1 MNQHVRRLFHSCAAV
16 AVLLTSIV
24 STVRAQDA
32 GTISGRVIDA
42 ASNAPVAS
50 AQIQVVGTTRGAVTG
65 DDGRYRIAAMRPG
78 QYQVRA
84 LRLGY
89 QASSQTVD
97 VTSGGTA
104 EANFTLAA
112 AAISLEQVVTT
123 ATGEQERKREIGSA
137 VSTLQPQAE
146 QIASAQNVSQLLSGK
161 VPGVDVQQAGG
172 TVGTASRIRIRGAAS
187 ISLTNEPLIVID
199 GIRFN
204 NNVGNSGT
212 TGSTTIGVG
221 GQVPSRLND
230 INPEDVETFEVLK
243 GPAAAAQYGTAAAN
257 GVIQITTKRGRSGR
271 PRWTTF
277 VEGGTIRDVTDYPA
291 NYLRVANERNAN
303 GSRRACTLDSQTRA
317 LCTPNPD
324 SLLIFNPLVSYS
336 PFINGHRGAYGASVA
351 GGSDQI
357 TYYVSGNFD
366 REQGVFEISQDQRA
380 SGRANLSAQLRDNWN
395 VQLGTSYLAA
405 HTRLPQNDNNVL
417 GIVSSGLLGN
427 AFDDNPGGPPD
438 VGAHGYLSGQVP
450 QAIYAINTHQDVNR
464 FENSLNTSYQP
475 LSWLTATVVAG
486 LDYLNRYDNEVVPPN
501 KVFFGSLPD
510 GQRTSNPYS
519 IYNYSANATLSAAFA
534 PFSGIK
540 STTKVSGLFNKELIR
555 GTQAFGAKLLSGTTS
570 LSGTT
575 ARFAVSETNTDNKT
589 ASRLI
594 REDLSFRDRVFLS
607 GAVRNDKNSAFGQNF
622 GSINYPSVTLSWIV
636 NEESFFPKTNFFNS
650 LRLRAANGRSG
661 QKPNFRDAIT
671 FFNAQTVT
679 VSGTDQAG
687 IVVGGTGNPNLRP
700 ERSRETEIGF
710 DAGFFGERIGLE
722 MTHYNKRTDD
732 LLIAVPLPPS
742 LGLTT
747 TQFQNLGTVS
757 NTGNEYVVTA
767 KVLDLDRA
775 GFDLTF
781 AGSTNNNVL
790 ISLGKLSTGA
800 PVPPIIVNTQQ
811 QHREGLPLGSY
822 FQRGITF
829 KDANGD
835 GIIARSEITL
845 TDTAVFLGNPLP
857 KVQYSITPELTLMKF
872 FRVSALFDHKGK
884 YKLFN
889 NTRRFRCSFGNCQEA
904 YDPKAPLADQ
914 AASIGISLGT
924 DAGYIED
931 ASFTKL
937 RELAFSVKAPD
948 SWVSAFGGHN
958 MELTVAGRNLH
969 TWTKYTGFDPEINST
984 PGANFSTSDFL
995 TLPPTRNWVVRL
1007 TTSF

>member
-16 AVLLTSIV
+16 AALLATIV
-24 STVRAQDA
+24 SIGRAQEA
-32 GTISGRVIDA
+32 GIISGRVIDA

-50 AQIQVVGTTRGAVTG
+50 AQVQVVGTTRGAVTG
-65 DDGRYRIAAMRPG
+65 DDGRYRIAAVRPG

-104 EANFTLAA
+104 EANFSLAP

-123 ATGEQERKREIGSA
+123 ATGEQERRREIGSA

-172 TVGTASRIRIRGAAS
+172 TVGTASRIRIRGANS

-204 NNVGNSGT
+204 NSVGNSGT

-221 GQVPSRLND
+221 GQVPSRFND
-230 INPEDVETFEVLK
+230 INAEDVETFEVLK

-277 VEGGTIRDVTDYPA
+277 VEGGTIRDVTDYPS
-291 NYLRVANERNAN
+291 NYLQVANERNAN
-303 GSRRACTLDSQTRA
+303 GSRRACTLDSQTRG

-324 SLLIFNPLVSYS
+324 SLLIFNPLVAYS
-336 PFINGHRGAYGASVA
+336 PFINGHRGSYGGSVA
-351 GGSDQI
+351 GGSDVV
-357 TYYVSGNFD
+357 TYYVSGNYD
-366 REQGVFEISQDQRA
+366 REQGVFEISQDQRE
-380 SGRANLSAQLRDNWN
+380 SGRANLSVQLRDNWN
-395 VQLGTSYLAA
+395 VQLGSSYLAA

-427 AFDDNPGGPPD
+427 AFDDPT
-438 VGAHGYLSGQVP
+438 AHGYLSGQIP

-464 FENSLNTSYQP
+464 FENTVNTSYQP
-475 LSWLTATVVAG
+475 LSWLTATGVAG
-486 LDYLNRYDNEVVPPN
+486 LDYLNRYDNEVVPPQQ
-501 KVFFGSLPD
+501 VFFGSLPD
-510 GQRTSNPYS
+510 GQRTSNPYQ
-519 IYNYSANATLSAAFA
+519 IYNYSANATLSAAFT

-540 STTKVSGLFNKELIR
+540 STTKVSGLFNKEMIR
-555 GTQAFGAKLLSGTTS
+555 GTQAFGAKLLAGTTS

-594 REDLSFRDRVFLS
+594 REDLSFRDRVFLT
-607 GAVRNDKNSAFGQNF
+607 GAIRNDKNSAFGQNF

-636 NEESFFPKTNFFNS
+636 NEEPFFPKTDFFNS

-722 MTHYNKRTDD
+722 VTHYNKRTDD
-732 LLIAVPLPPS
+732 LLIAIPLAPS
-742 LGLTT
+742 LGLTA
-747 TQFQNLGTVS
+747 TQFQNLGTVT
-757 NTGNEYVVTA
+757 NKGNEYLVTA
-767 KVLDLDRA
+767 KILDIDPA
-775 GFDLTF
+775 AFNLTF
-781 AGSTNNNVL
+781 TSSTNDNIAV
-790 ISLGKLSTGA
+790 SLGKLPSGLD
-800 PVPPIIVNTQQ
+800 VPPIIVNTQQ
-811 QHREGLPLGSY
+811 QHRKGLPLGSY
-822 FQRGITF
+822 FQRSITF
-829 KDANGD
+829 NDANGD
-835 GIIARSEITL
+835 GIISRSEITL
-845 TDTAVFLGNPLP
+845 SDTAVFLGNPLP
-857 KVQYSITPELTLMKF
+857 KVQYAITPELTLMKY

-904 YDPKAPLADQ
+904 YDPTAPLADQ

-937 RELAFSVKAPD
+937 RELAFSIMAPD
-948 SWVSAFGGHN
+948 SWVNAFGGHN
-958 MELTVAGRNLH
+958 MQLTVAGRNLH
-969 TWTKYTGFDPEINST
+969 TWTKYTGFDPEINSS

-995 TLPPTRNWVVRL
+995 TLPPTRNWTVRL
-1007 TTSF
+1007 TTTF

>member
-1 MNQHVRRLFHSCAAV
+1 MNQHVRRLFYSCAAV
-16 AVLLTSIV
+16 GTLLTSIV
-24 STVRAQDA
+24 STGRAQDA

-42 ASNAPVAS
+42 TSNAPVAS
-50 AQIQVVGTTRGAVTG
+50 AQVQVVGTTRGAVTG
-65 DDGRYRIAAMRPG
+65 DDGRYRIAAVRPG

-97 VTSGGTA
+97 VASGGTS
-104 EANFTLAA
+104 EASFALSP

-123 ATGEQERKREIGSA
+123 ATGERERKRQIGSA
-137 VSTLQPQAE
+137 VSTLQPQPE

-172 TVGTASRIRIRGAAS
+172 TVGTASRIRIRGATS

-221 GQVPSRLND
+221 GQVPSRFND
-230 INPEDVETFEVLK
+230 INLEDVETFEVLK

-291 NYLRVANERNAN
+291 NYLRVANERNTN
-303 GSRRACTLDSQTRA
+303 GSRRACTLDSQTRG

-324 SLLIFNPLVSYS
+324 SLLIFNPLVANS
-336 PFINGHRGAYGASVA
+336 PFIDGHRGAYGASVS
-351 GGSDQI
+351 GGTDQV
-357 TYYVSGNFD
+357 TYYVSGNYD
-366 REQGVFEISQDQRA
+366 REQGVFEVSQDQRA
-380 SGRANLSAQLRDNWN
+380 SGRANLSMQLRDNWN
-395 VQLGTSYLAA
+395 VQVGSSYLAA

-417 GIVSSGLLGN
+417 GVVSSGLLGN
-427 AFDDNPGGPPD
+427 AFDDPT
-438 VGAHGYLSGQVP
+438 AHGYLSGQIP
-450 QAIYAINTHQDVNR
+450 QAIYAINTRQDVNR
-464 FENSLNTSYQP
+464 FENTLNTSYQP
-475 LSWLTATVVAG
+475 LSWLTATGVAG
-486 LDYLNRYDNEVVPPN
+486 LDYLNRFDNEVVPPN
-501 KVFFGSLPD
+501 QVSFGSLPD
-510 GQRTSNPYS
+510 GQRTSNPYQ
-519 IYNYSANATLSAAFA
+519 IYNYSANATLSATFS
-534 PFSGIK
+534 PFSGLK

-555 GTQAFGAKLLSGTTS
+555 GTQAFGAKLVSGTTS

-589 ASRLI
+589 ASRLV

-607 GAVRNDKNSAFGQNF
+607 GAIRNDKNSAFGQNF
-622 GSINYPSVTLSWIV
+622 GSINYPSMTLSWVV
-636 NEESFFPKTNFFNS
+636 NEEPFFPRTNFFNS
-650 LRLRAANGRSG
+650 LRLRAATGKSG

-671 FFNAQTVT
+671 YYNSQTVT
-679 VSGTDQAG
+679 QSGTDVAG

-700 ERSRETEIGF
+700 ERSRETELGF
-710 DAGFFGERIGLE
+710 DAGFFGERIGFE
-722 MTHYNKRTDD
+722 YTHYNKKTDD

-747 TQFQNLGTVS
+747 TQFKNLGTVRNS
-757 NTGNEYVVTA
+757 GNEYVLNA
-767 KVLDLDRA
+767 KVLDMEPVA
-775 GFDLTF
+775 FDVNL

-790 ISLGKLSTGA
+790 VSLGELSPGV
-800 PVPPIIVNTQQ
+800 PVPAIIVNTQQ
-811 QHREGLPLGSY
+811 QHREQYPLGGY
-822 FQRGITF
+822 WQRAITF
-829 KDANGD
+829 NDANGD
-835 GIIARSEITL
+835 GIISRAEMTL
-845 TDTAVFLGNPLP
+845 TDTAVYLGNPLP
-857 KVQYSITPELTLMKF
+857 KVQYAITPTLTLMRYL
-872 FRVSALFDHKGK
+872 RVAALFDHKGN

-904 YDPKAPLADQ
+904 YDPTAPLADQ

-924 DAGYIED
+924 DAGYIEN

-937 RELAFSVKAPD
+937 RELSFTLIAPD
-948 SWVSAFGGHN
+948 SFTQAFGGRN
-958 MELTVAGRNLH
+958 MSLTIAGTNLH

-995 TLPPTRNWVVRL
+995 TLPPTRNWVIRL
-1007 TTSF
+1007 TTNF

>member
-1 MNQHVRRLFHSCAAV
+1 MNQHVRRLFYSCAAV
-16 AVLLTSIV
+16 GTLLTSIV
-24 STVRAQDA
+24 STGRAQDA

-42 ASNAPVAS
+42 TSNAPVAS
-50 AQIQVVGTTRGAVTG
+50 AQVQVVGTTRGAVTG
-65 DDGRYRIAAMRPG
+65 DDGRYRIAAVRPG

-97 VTSGGTA
+97 VASGGTS
-104 EANFTLAA
+104 EASFALSP

-137 VSTLQPQAE
+137 VSTLQPQPE
-146 QIASAQNVSQLLSGK
+146 QVASAQNVSQLLTGK

-172 TVGTASRIRIRGAAS
+172 TVGTASRIRIRGATS

-221 GQVPSRLND
+221 GQVPSRFND
-230 INPEDVETFEVLK
+230 INLEDVETFEVLK

-303 GSRRACTLDSQTRA
+303 GSRRACTLDSQTRG

-324 SLLIFNPLVSYS
+324 SLLVFNPLVAYS
-336 PFINGHRGAYGASVA
+336 PFIDGHRGAYGASVA

-395 VQLGTSYLAA
+395 VQIGTSYLGA

-427 AFDDNPGGPPD
+427 AFDDSPPGPPG

-464 FENSLNTSYQP
+464 FENTLNTSYQP
-475 LSWLTATVVAG
+475 LSWLTATGVAG
-486 LDYLNRYDNEVVPPN
+486 LDYLNRYDNEVVPPVQ
-501 KVFFGSLPD
+501 VFFGSLPD
-510 GQRTSNPYS
+510 GQRTSNPYQ
-519 IYNYSANATLSAAFA
+519 IYNYSANATLSAAFT
-534 PFSGIK
+534 PFAGIK
-540 STTKVSGLFNKELIR
+540 STTKISGLFNKELIR

-589 ASRLI
+589 ASKLI
-594 REDLSFRDRVFLS
+594 REDLAFRDRIFLS

-622 GSINYPSVTLSWIV
+622 GSINYPSMTLSWVV
-636 NEESFFPKTNFFNS
+636 NEEPFFPRTNFFNS
-650 LRLRAANGRSG
+650 LRLRAASGKSG

-671 FFNAQTVT
+671 YYNSQTVT
-679 VSGTDQAG
+679 QSGTDVAG

-700 ERSRETEIGF
+700 ERSRETELGF
-710 DAGFFGERIGLE
+710 DAGFFGERIGFE
-722 MTHYNKRTDD
+722 YTHYNKKTDD

-747 TQFQNLGTVS
+747 TQFKNLGTVRNS
-757 NTGNEYVVTA
+757 GNEYVLNA
-767 KVLDLDRA
+767 KVLDMEPVA
-775 GFDLTF
+775 FDVNL

-790 ISLGKLSTGA
+790 VSLGELSPGV
-800 PVPPIIVNTQQ
+800 PVPAIIVNTQQ
-811 QHREGLPLGSY
+811 QHREQYPLGGY
-822 FQRGITF
+822 WQRAITF
-829 KDANGD
+829 NDANGD
-835 GIIARSEITL
+835 GIISRAEMTL
-845 TDTAVFLGNPLP
+845 TDTAVYLGNPLP
-857 KVQYSITPELTLMKF
+857 KVQYAITPTLTLMRYL
-872 FRVSALFDHKGK
+872 RVAALFDHKGN

-904 YDPKAPLADQ
+904 YDPTAPLADQ

-924 DAGYIED
+924 DAGYIEN

-937 RELAFSVKAPD
+937 RELSFTLIAPD
-948 SWVSAFGGHN
+948 SFTQAFGGRN
-958 MELTVAGRNLH
+958 MSLTIAGTNLH

-995 TLPPTRNWVVRL
+995 TLPPTRNWVIRL
-1007 TTSF
+1007 TTNF

>member
-16 AVLLTSIV
+16 AALLTGIV

-50 AQIQVVGTTRGAVTG
+50 AQIQVVGTTRGAITG
-65 DDGRYRIAAMRPG
+65 DDGRYRIAAIRPG

-97 VTSGGTA
+97 VASGGTA
-104 EANFTLAA
+104 EANFSLAQ

-146 QIASAQNVSQLLSGK
+146 QVASAQNVSQLLSGK

-221 GQVPSRLND
+221 GQVPSRFND

-271 PRWTTF
+271 PRWTTY

-291 NYLRVANERNAN
+291 NYLRVANQRNAN

-380 SGRANLSAQLRDNWN
+380 SGRANLSVQLRDNWN

-427 AFDDNPGGPPD
+427 AFDDS
-438 VGAHGYLSGQVP
+438 VAHGYLSGQIP

-464 FENSLNTSYQP
+464 FENTVNTSYQP
-475 LSWLTATVVAG
+475 LSWLTATAVAG

-519 IYNYSANATLSAAFA
+519 IYNYSANATLSAAFT

-575 ARFAVSETNTDNKT
+575 ARFAVAETNTDNKT
-589 ASRLI
+589 ASRLL

-622 GSINYPSVTLSWIV
+622 GSINYPSVTLSWVV
-636 NEESFFPKTNFFNS
+636 NEEPFFPKTNFFNS

-679 VSGTDQAG
+679 VGGTDQAG

-722 MTHYNKRTDD
+722 LTHYNKRTDD

-742 LGLTT
+742 LGLTA
-747 TQFQNLGTVS
+747 TQFQNLGTV
-757 NTGNEYVVTA
+757 NNKGNEYVITA

-781 AGSTNNNVL
+781 AGSTNDNKL
-790 ISLGKLSTGA
+790 LSLGKLSTGA

-822 FQRGITF
+822 FQRGLTF
-829 KDANGD
+829 SDANGD

-857 KVQYSITPELTLMKF
+857 KVQYSITPELTLMKI

-995 TLPPTRNWVVRL
+995 TLPPTRNWTIRL
-1007 TTSF
+1007 TTNF

>member
-1 MNQHVRRLFHSCAAV
+1 MNQHVRRLFHICGATGALLFGIASV
-16 AVLLTSIV
+16 A
-24 STVRAQDA
+24 RAQDA
-32 GTISGRVIDA
+32 GTISGRVIEA
-42 ASNAPVAS
+42 GTNAPVAS

-65 DDGRYRIAAMRPG
+65 DDGRFRIAAMRPG
-78 QYQVRA
+78 TYQVRA

-89 QASSQTVD
+89 QASAQTVD
-97 VTSGGTA
+97 VTVGGTA
-104 EANFTLAA
+104 EANFSLSP

-123 ATGEQERKREIGSA
+123 ATGEQERRREIGSA
-137 VSTLQPQAE
+137 VSTLQPQPE

-161 VPGVDVQQAGG
+161 IPGVDVQQAGG
-172 TVGTASRIRIRGAAS
+172 TVGTASRIRIRGATS

-204 NNVGNSGT
+204 NNVGQSGT

-221 GQVPSRLND
+221 GQVPSRFND
-230 INPEDVETFEVLK
+230 INPEDVETYEVLK

-257 GVIQITTKRGRSGR
+257 GVIQITTKRGRSGKS
-271 PRWTTF
+271 RWTTYA
-277 VEGGTIRDVTDYPA
+277 EGGTIRDVTDYPA
-291 NYLRVANERNAN
+291 NYSQLATQRTATGGRIIC
-303 GSRRACTLDSQTRA
+303 SLDSQTRG

-324 SLLIFNPLVSYS
+324 SLLIFNPLVANS
-336 PFINGHRGAYGASVA
+336 PFINGHRGSYGASVS

-357 TYYVSGNFD
+357 TYYTGGNFD
-366 REQGVFEISQDQRA
+366 REQGVFAVSQDQRA
-380 SGRANLSAQLRDNWN
+380 SGRANLSIQMRDNWN

-417 GIVSSGLLGN
+417 GVVSSGLLGN
-427 AFDDNPGGPPD
+427 AFDDPT
-438 VGAHGYLSGQVP
+438 AHGYLSGQVP
-450 QAIYAINTHQDVNR
+450 QAIYAINTRQDVQR
-464 FENSLNTSYQP
+464 FENTVNTSYQP
-475 LSWLTATVVAG
+475 LSWLTATGVAG

-501 KVFFGSLPD
+501 KVAFGSLPD
-510 GQRTSNPYS
+510 GQRNSNPYS
-519 IYNYSANATLSAAFA
+519 IYNYTANGTLSAVFTPFA
-534 PFSGIK
+534 GIK

-589 ASRLI
+589 ASKLL
-594 REDLSFRDRVFLS
+594 REDLAFRDRIFLS

-622 GSINYPSVTLSWIV
+622 GSINYPSVTLSWVV
-636 NEESFFPKTNFFNS
+636 NEEPFFPKTNFFNS
-650 LRLRAANGRSG
+650 LRLRAASGKSG

-679 VSGTDQAG
+679 VAGTDQAG

-700 ERSRETEIGF
+700 ERSKETELGF

-722 MTHYNKRTDD
+722 VTHYNKRTDD

-747 TQFQNLGTVS
+747 TQFKNLGTVRNS
-757 NTGNEYVVTA
+757 GMEYLVTA
-767 KVLDLDRA
+767 KVLDVDRA
-775 GFDLTF
+775 AFDLTF
-781 AGSTNNNVL
+781 TGSTNDNIL
-790 ISLGKLSTGA
+790 LSLGKLPSGA

-811 QHREGLPLGSY
+811 QHREGIPLGSY
-822 FQRGITF
+822 FQRAITF
-829 KDANGD
+829 NDANKD

-857 KVQYSITPELTLMKF
+857 KVQYSVSPTLTLLKI
-872 FRVSALFDHKGK
+872 FRVSALFDHKGN

-904 YDPKAPLADQ
+904 YDKNTPLADQ

-969 TWTKYTGFDPEINST
+969 TWTNYTGFDPEINST

-995 TLPPTRNWVVRL
+995 TLPPTRNWTVRL

>member
-1 MNQHVRRLFHSCAAV
+1 MNQRVRSVFQLCVTAAALLIGV
-16 AVLLTSIV
+16 ASNSL
-24 STVRAQDA
+24 AQDQ
-32 GTISGRVIDA
+32 GTITGRVIEA
-42 ASNAPVAS
+42 NSNAPVAS
-50 AQIQVVGTTRGAVTG
+50 VQLQVVGTTRGAVTG
-65 DDGRYRIAAMRPG
+65 EDGRFRIAGIRPG

-89 QASSQTVD
+89 QASTQTVD
-97 VTSGGTA
+97 VSAGGTA
-104 EANFTLAA
+104 DANFLLAP
-112 AAISLEQVVTT
+112 AAISLEEVVTT
-123 ATGEQERKREIGSA
+123 ATGERERKREIGSA
-137 VSTLQPQAE
+137 VTTLQPKAE
-146 QIASAQNVSQLLSGK
+146 QIASAQNVSQLLTGK

-172 TVGTASRIRIRGAAS
+172 TVGAGSRIRIRGATS
-187 ISLTNEPLIVID
+187 ISLTNEPLIVVD

-204 NNVGNSGT
+204 NAIANSAT

-221 GQVPSRLND
+221 GQVPSRFND
-230 INPEDVETFEVLK
+230 INPEDVETYEVLK

-257 GVIQITTKRGRSGR
+257 GVIQITTKRGRSGK

-277 VEGGTIRDVTDYPA
+277 AEGGSIRDVTDYPA
-291 NYLRVANERNAN
+291 NWAQVANERNAN
-303 GSRRACTLDSQTRA
+303 GGRIVCTLDSQTRA

-324 SLLIFNPLVSYS
+324 SLVAFNPLVSYS
-336 PFINGHRGAYGASVA
+336 PFINGHRGAYGASVQ
-351 GGSDQI
+351 GGSDQV
-357 TYYVSGNFD
+357 TYYVGGNFD
-366 REQGVFEISQDQRA
+366 REQGVFAISQDQRA
-380 SGRANLSAQLRDNWN
+380 SGRANLSLQMRDNWN
-395 VQLGTSYLAA
+395 IQLGTSYLTS
-405 HTRLPQNDNNVL
+405 HTRFPQNDNNVL
-417 GIVSSGLLGN
+417 GVVSSGLLGS
-427 AFDDNPGGPPD
+427 AFDDRPPGLPN

-450 QAIYAINTHQDVNR
+450 QAIYAINTRQDVQR
-464 FENSLNTSYQP
+464 FENTVNTSYQP
-475 LSWLTATVVAG
+475 LSWLTATGVAG
-486 LDYLNRYDNEVVPPN
+486 LDYLGRYDNEVVPPN

-510 GQRTSNPYS
+510 GQRQSNPYS
-519 IYNYSANATLSAAFA
+519 IYNYTANGTLSAVFTPIA
-534 PFSGIK
+534 GIK

-589 ASRLI
+589 VSRLL
-594 REDLSFRDRVFLS
+594 REDLAFRDRVFLS
-607 GAVRNDKNSAFGQNF
+607 GAIRNDKNSAFGQNF
-622 GSINYPSVTLSWIV
+622 GSINYPSVTLSWVV
-636 NEESFFPKTNFFNS
+636 NEESFFPKTNLFNS

-679 VSGTDQAG
+679 VSGTDVAG

-700 ERSRETEIGF
+700 ERSRETELGL

-722 MTHYNKRTDD
+722 VTHYNKRTDD

-747 TQFQNLGTVS
+747 TQFKNLGTVR
-757 NTGNEYVVTA
+757 NKGIEYSINA
-767 KVLDLDRA
+767 KVVDIDPMA
-775 GFDLTF
+775 FDLLFT
-781 AGSTNNNVL
+781 GSTNDNTL
-790 ISLGKLSTGA
+790 LSLGKLPSGA

-829 KDANGD
+829 TDTNKD

-845 TDTAVFLGNPLP
+845 TDTAVYLGNPLP
-857 KVQYSITPELTLMKF
+857 KQQYAISPTLTLMKL
-872 FRVSALFDHKGK
+872 FRVSALFDHKGG

-904 YDPKAPLADQ
+904 FDKTAPLADQ

-931 ASFTKL
+931 VAFTKL

-948 SWVSAFGGHN
+948 SWVSAFGGRN

-995 TLPPTRNWVVRL
+995 TLPPTRNWIVRL
-1007 TTSF
+1007 TASF

>member
-1 MNQHVRRLFHSCAAV
+1 MNQHVRRLFHICGVGGALLFGV
-16 AVLLTSIV
+16 ASAL
-24 STVRAQDA
+24 RAQDA
-32 GTISGRVIDA
+32 GTISGRVIDVS
-42 ASNAPVAS
+42 SNAPVAS

-65 DDGRYRIAAMRPG
+65 DDGRYRIAGMRPG
-78 QYQVRA
+78 TYQVRA
-84 LRLGY
+84 LRLGF
-89 QASSQTVD
+89 QASAQTVD
-97 VTSGGTA
+97 VATGGTT
-104 EANFTLAA
+104 EANFSLSP

-123 ATGEQERKREIGSA
+123 ATGERERKREIGSA
-137 VSTLQPQAE
+137 VSTLQPQPE
-146 QIASAQNVSQLLSGK
+146 QIASAQNVSQLLTGK
-161 VPGVDVQQAGG
+161 IPGVDVQQAGG
-172 TVGTASRIRIRGAAS
+172 TVGTASRIRIRGATS

-204 NNVGNSGT
+204 NNVGNSAT

-221 GQVPSRLND
+221 GQVPSRFND
-230 INPEDVETFEVLK
+230 INPEDVETYEVLK

-257 GVIQITTKRGRSGR
+257 GVIQITTKHGRSGK

-277 VEGGTIRDVTDYPA
+277 IEGGTIRDVTDYPA
-291 NYLRVANERNAN
+291 NYSQLATQRTATGGRIICN
-303 GSRRACTLDSQTRA
+303 LDSQTRG

-324 SLLIFNPLVSYS
+324 SLLIFNPLVANS
-336 PFINGHRGAYGASVA
+336 PFINGHRGAYGASVS
-351 GGSDQI
+351 GGNDQV
-357 TYYVSGNFD
+357 TYYTGGNFD

-380 SGRANLSAQLRDNWN
+380 SGRANVSIQLHDNWN

-417 GIVSSGLLGN
+417 GVVSSGLLGN
-427 AFDDNPGGPPD
+427 AFDDPT
-438 VGAHGYLSGQVP
+438 AHGYLSGQLP
-450 QAIYAINTHQDVNR
+450 QAIYAINTRQDVQR
-464 FENSLNTSYQP
+464 FENTVNTSYQP
-475 LSWLTATVVAG
+475 LSWLTATGVAG

-501 KVFFGSLPD
+501 KVTFGSLPD
-510 GQRTSNPYS
+510 GQRNSNPYS
-519 IYNYSANATLSAAFA
+519 IYNYTANGTLSAAFT
-534 PFSGIK
+534 PFAGIK

-589 ASRLI
+589 ASKLI
-594 REDLSFRDRVFLS
+594 REDLAFSDRIFLS
-607 GAVRNDKNSAFGQNF
+607 GALRNDKNSAFGQNF
-622 GSINYPSVTLSWIV
+622 GSINYPSVTLSWVV
-636 NEESFFPKTNFFNS
+636 NEEPFFPKNNVFNS
-650 LRLRAANGRSG
+650 LRLRAASGRSG

-679 VSGTDQAG
+679 VAGTDQAG

-700 ERSRETEIGF
+700 ERSKETELGF

-722 MTHYNKRTDD
+722 VTHYSKRTDD

-747 TQFQNLGTVS
+747 TQFKNLGTVT
-757 NTGNEYVVTA
+757 NKGMEYLVTA
-767 KVLDLDRA
+767 KVLDINPA
-775 GFDLTF
+775 AFDLTF
-781 AGSTNNNVL
+781 TGSTNDNVL
-790 ISLGKLSTGA
+790 VSLGKLPSGA

-811 QHREGLPLGSY
+811 QHREGVPLGSY
-822 FQRGITF
+822 FQRAITF
-829 KDANGD
+829 KDTNGD

-845 TDTAVFLGNPLP
+845 TDTAVNLGNPLP
-857 KVQYSITPELTLMKF
+857 KVQYGVSPTLTLMKI

-904 YDPKAPLADQ
+904 YVKTTPLADQ

-937 RELAFSVKAPD
+937 RELAFSVRAPD
-948 SWVSAFGGHN
+948 SWVRAFGGHN

-969 TWTKYTGFDPEINST
+969 TWTKYTGFDPEINSS

-995 TLPPTRNWVVRL
+995 TLPPTRNWVVRM

>member
-97 VTSGGTA
+97 VASGGTA
-104 EANFTLAA
+104 EANFSLVQ

-969 TWTKYTGFDPEINST
+969 TWTKYTGFDP
-984 PGANFSTSDFL
+984 
-995 TLPPTRNWVVRL
+995 
-1007 TTSF
+1007 

>member
-1 MNQHVRRLFHSCAAV
+1 MNQHVRRLFHSCAA
-16 AVLLTSIV
+16 ATALLTGIV
-24 STVRAQDA
+24 SIVRAQDA

-42 ASNAPVAS
+42 TSNAPVAS
-50 AQIQVVGTTRGAVTG
+50 AQVQVVGTTRGGVTG
-65 DDGRYRIAAMRPG
+65 DDGRYRIAAIRPG

-104 EANFTLAA
+104 EANFSLAP

-123 ATGEQERKREIGSA
+123 ATGETERKREIGSA
-137 VSTLQPQAE
+137 VSTLQPQPE
-146 QIASAQNVSQLLSGK
+146 QVASAQNVSQLLSGK

-230 INPEDVETFEVLK
+230 INIEDVETFEVLK

-303 GSRRACTLDSQTRA
+303 GSRRACTLDSQTRG

-324 SLLIFNPLVSYS
+324 SLLVFNPLVAYS
-336 PFINGHRGAYGASVA
+336 PFIDGHRGAYGASVA

-395 VQLGTSYLAA
+395 VQIGTSYLGA

-427 AFDDNPGGPPD
+427 AFDDSPPGPPG

-464 FENSLNTSYQP
+464 FENTLNTSYQP
-475 LSWLTATVVAG
+475 LSWLTATGVAG
-486 LDYLNRYDNEVVPPN
+486 LDYLNRYDNEVIPPN
-501 KVFFGSLPD
+501 KVSFGSLPE
-510 GQRTSNPYS
+510 GHRHSNPYS

-555 GTQAFGAKLLSGTTS
+555 GTQAFGAKLVAGTTS

-589 ASRLI
+589 ASRLL

-607 GAVRNDKNSAFGQNF
+607 GAIRNDKNSAFGQNF
-622 GSINYPSVTLSWIV
+622 GSINYPSVTLSWVV
-636 NEESFFPKTNFFNS
+636 NEESFFPKTDFFNS
-650 LRLRAANGRSG
+650 LRLRAANGKSG

-679 VSGTDQAG
+679 VGGTDVAG

-700 ERSRETEIGF
+700 ERSKETELGF
-710 DAGFFGERIGLE
+710 DAGFFRERIGLE
-722 MTHYNKRTDD
+722 VTHYNKRTDD
-732 LLIAVPLPPS
+732 LLIAVPLPRS

-747 TQFQNLGTVS
+747 TQFHNWGTVR
-757 NTGNEYVVTA
+757 NRGNEYVVTA

-781 AGSTNNNVL
+781 AGSTNDNKL
-790 ISLGKLSTGA
+790 LSLGKLSTGA
-800 PVPPIIVNTQQ
+800 PIPPIIVNTQQ

-835 GIIARSEITL
+835 GIIARWEITL
-845 TDTAVFLGNPLP
+845 TDTAVTLSNPLP
-857 KVQYSITPELTLMKF
+857 KLQYSLTPELTLMKY

-904 YDPKAPLADQ
+904 YDPTAPLADQ

-937 RELAFSVKAPD
+937 RELAFSIMAPD
-948 SWVSAFGGHN
+948 SWVNAFGGHN
-958 MELTVAGRNLH
+958 MQLTVAGRNLH

-995 TLPPTRNWVVRL
+995 TLPPTRNWTVRL
-1007 TTSF
+1007 TTTF

>member
-16 AVLLTSIV
+16 AALLATIV
-24 STVRAQDA
+24 SIGRAQEA
-32 GTISGRVIDA
+32 GIISGRVIDA

-50 AQIQVVGTTRGAVTG
+50 AQVQVVGTTRGAVTG
-65 DDGRYRIAAMRPG
+65 DDGRYRIAAVRPG

-104 EANFTLAA
+104 EANFSLAP

-123 ATGEQERKREIGSA
+123 ATGEQERRREIGSA

-172 TVGTASRIRIRGAAS
+172 TVGTASRIRIRGANS

-204 NNVGNSGT
+204 NSVGNSGT

-221 GQVPSRLND
+221 GQVPSRFND
-230 INPEDVETFEVLK
+230 INAEDVETFEVLK

-277 VEGGTIRDVTDYPA
+277 VEGGTIRDVTDYPS
-291 NYLRVANERNAN
+291 NYLQVANERNAN
-303 GSRRACTLDSQTRA
+303 GSRRACTLDSQTRG

-324 SLLIFNPLVSYS
+324 SLLIFNPLVAYS
-336 PFINGHRGAYGASVA
+336 PFINGHRGSYGGSVA
-351 GGSDQI
+351 GGSDVV
-357 TYYVSGNFD
+357 TYYVSGNYD
-366 REQGVFEISQDQRA
+366 REQGVFEISQDQRE
-380 SGRANLSAQLRDNWN
+380 SGRANLSVQLRDNWN
-395 VQLGTSYLAA
+395 VQLGSSYLAA
-405 HTRLPQNDNNVL
+405 HTRLPKNDNNVL

-427 AFDDNPGGPPD
+427 AFDDTT
-438 VGAHGYLSGQVP
+438 AHGYLSGQIP

-464 FENSLNTSYQP
+464 FENTVNTSYQP
-475 LSWLTATVVAG
+475 LSWLTATGVAG
-486 LDYLNRYDNEVVPPN
+486 LDYLNRYDNEVVPPQQ
-501 KVFFGSLPD
+501 VFFGSLPD
-510 GQRTSNPYS
+510 GQRTSNPYQ
-519 IYNYSANATLSAAFA
+519 IYNYSANATLSAAFT

-540 STTKVSGLFNKELIR
+540 STTKVSGLFNKEMIR
-555 GTQAFGAKLLSGTTS
+555 GTQAFGAKLLAGTTS

-594 REDLSFRDRVFLS
+594 REDLSFRDRVFLT
-607 GAVRNDKNSAFGQNF
+607 GAIRNDKNSAFGQNF

-636 NEESFFPKTNFFNS
+636 NEEPFFPKTNFFNS

-661 QKPNFRDAIT
+661 QKPNFRAAIT

-679 VSGTDQAG
+679 VSGTDVAG
-687 IVVGGTGNPNLRP
+687 LVVGGTGNPNPRP

-710 DAGFFGERIGLE
+710 DAGFFGERLGLE
-722 MTHYNKRTDD
+722 VTHYNKRTDD
-732 LLIAVPLPPS
+732 LLIAIPLAPS
-742 LGLTT
+742 LGLTA
-747 TQFQNLGTVS
+747 TQFQNLGTVT
-757 NTGNEYVVTA
+757 NKGNEYLITA
-767 KVLDLDRA
+767 KILDIDPA
-775 GFDLTF
+775 AFNLTF
-781 AGSTNNNVL
+781 TSSTNDNIAV
-790 ISLGKLSTGA
+790 SLGKLPSGLD
-800 PVPPIIVNTQQ
+800 VPPIIVNTQQ
-811 QHREGLPLGSY
+811 QHRKGLPLGSY
-822 FQRGITF
+822 FQRSITF
-829 KDANGD
+829 NDANGD
-835 GIIARSEITL
+835 GIISRSEITL
-845 TDTAVFLGNPLP
+845 SDTAVFLGNPLP
-857 KVQYSITPELTLMKF
+857 KVQYTITPELTLMKY
-872 FRVSALFDHKGK
+872 FRISALFDHKGK

-904 YDPKAPLADQ
+904 YVKTTPLADQ
-914 AASIGISLGT
+914 AANIGIFLGT

-937 RELAFSVKAPD
+937 RELAFSVSAPD

-958 MELTVAGRNLH
+958 MVLTVAGRNLH

-984 PGANFSTSDFL
+984 PGAIFSTSDFL
-995 TLPPTRNWVVRL
+995 TLPPTRNWTVRL
-1007 TTSF
+1007 TTTF